1 MSYLVISEE
10 DQNFGH
16 TKNAAADFYR
26 ANKVPE
32 ELECA
37 LAEAFFQNPEDVN
50 GYLANYFAKL
60 SPAPLIS
67 RLNGKEVY
75 DSRGQ
80 RSVEAE
86 VYCIACN
93 KEEGIIMSLQKA
105 TYEETTST
113 LLSRLSPQDSRTA
126 SATISSHLGLTTN
139 IEEREQH
146 VMIAVQWI
154 TEPLNKMLEKHNPC
168 DQAEVDRKLS
178 EFLMARDLEEKE
190 IRNKE
195 KEESLSACEPEVELA
210 SSPLEKKKEKRPDKR
225 LDLGSLLF
233 RDATESWHG
242 RDGNEE
248 KKGNVSEKPFCPAE
262 PPEPVLPGC
271 LAIGSVSLAV
281 AKTGAQ
287 ITGTPLYKYIRGLK
301 NTVDK
306 STFHMPVPLVTLLS
320 CGKTSTGKLKLL
332 EEVIL
337 IPKVGD
343 QLKQTTQAIL
353 RDSGVMPVSFDRPE
367 QALDL
372 ITEACSNL
380 ELELGV
386 EIHLA
391 VNCAAPNLMDYT
403 KEKYEIATGVFKS
416 ADDLVAMYTTLIG
429 KYAAVVALIDPFRKE
444 DVDQWEKLSTS
455 VGDAC
460 LLLSDMTFKPQVPP
474 LPGVKGRLLKHINEI
489 TVSELIHITGNEQGS
504 LVLGTVCNEACSDDS
519 LSDIAVGLG
528 MDYIKVGG
536 LRCGERMSK
545 YNRLLSIEQEL
556 TQHGILDYQLHCPPW
571 LPAPYVASC
580 TLCAVWRCMQVS
592 MNRVTK
598 ENHPPPLFIERV
610 QVETV
615 EE

>member
-93 KEEGIIMSLQKA
+93 KEKLKSKEREERGILIVLQVKGEG
-105 TYEETTST
+105 EEGGG
-113 LLSRLSPQDSRTA
+113 QRTA

-195 KEESLSACEPEVELA
+195 KEESLSACEPEVELP
-210 SSPLEKKKEKRPDKR
+210 SSPLEKKKEKKPDK
-225 LDLGSLLF
+225 
-233 RDATESWHG
+233 
-242 RDGNEE
+242 
-248 KKGNVSEKPFCPAE
+248 K

-287 ITGTPLYKYIRGLK
+287 ITGIPLYKYIRGLK
-301 NTVDK
+301 NPVDK
-306 STFHMPVPLVTLLS
+306 SNFHMPVPLVTLLS

-337 IPKVGD
+337 IPKAGD
-343 QLKQTTQAIL
+343 KLKQIITMAMQLQQEMMKIVNTSAKSGTTQAIL

-545 YNRLLSIEQEL
+545 YNRLLCIEQEL
-556 TQHGILDYQLHCPPW
+556 TQHGIL
-571 LPAPYVASC
+571 
-580 TLCAVWRCMQVS
+580 
-592 MNRVTK
+592 VTK

>member
-93 KEEGIIMSLQKA
+93 KEE
-105 TYEETTST
+105 
-113 LLSRLSPQDSRTA
+113 RTA

-210 SSPLEKKKEKRPDKR
+210 SSPLEKKKEKRPDKK
-225 LDLGSLLF
+225 
-233 RDATESWHG
+233 
-242 RDGNEE
+242 

-343 QLKQTTQAIL
+343 QLKQIITMAMQLQQEMMKIVNTSAKSGTTQAIL